1 MRTRLALCVAALL
14 ALPAVAS
21 AQPKKIVID
30 PGHGGEDPGAVGNGM
45 EEQAVNVDVGLKF
58 KAMLEADTADAA
70 GGGEWVALITRTDDS
85 SVSLAARSAYANNQ
99 NADRFMSIHANS
111 AGVTNATGTETFAYT
126 EGGQGAA
133 LRNIVQEE
141 MIAAWGLANRG
152 NKVANFAVLRET
164 AMPAELHELA
174 FINNTAGDQ
183 DPIKLKSPEERQK
196 AAEAHLR
203 AIQRHY
209 GITAYIPNGE
219 AGETGEVAGVVVGT
233 AGPVAGAQVSL
244 DSGQEVVTPSDGTF
258 VFTGVP
264 VGTRGLTVIAEG
276 YLDKVI
282 NVEVKVGERAEAEVA
297 VTPSDGGDGEPGG
310 DGDGGDGDGDPAA
323 DGGGTVAGACA
334 AGGGATGAPAL
345 LLLGLALA
353 VGGRRGPGAQP
364 TPPGGGGGRRGAGG
378 GPGRWCGG

>member
-1 MRTRLALCVAALL
+1 MRTKLALCAAALL
-14 ALPAVAS
+14 MLPAVAS

-58 KAMLEADTADAA
+58 KAMLEADTADAG

-111 AGVTNATGTETFAYT
+111 AGVTNATGTETFSYT

-164 AMPAELHELA
+164 AMPAELHELG
-174 FINNTAGDQ
+174 FINNTAGDA
-183 DPIKLKSPEERQK
+183 DPDKLASPEERQK

-209 GITAYIPNGE
+209 GIAEYIPNGE
-219 AGETGEVAGVVVGT
+219 GGGETGEVAGVVVGSE
-233 AGPVAGAQVSL
+233 GPVAGAQVSL

-282 NVEVKVGERAEAEVA
+282 NVEVKVGERSETGEVT

-310 DGDGGDGDGDPAA
+310 DGDGGDGGDPAA

-353 VGGRRGPGAQP
+353 VRR
-364 TPPGGGGGRRGAGG
+364 RRRA
-378 GPGRWCGG
+378 